1 MINNLAQ
8 KHSVVWAIGFRPFFL
23 GAGVFA
29 VLSIGQWAG
38 IYNLGWSL
46 QAESFNIIQWHAH
59 EMIYG
64 YAMAVVAGFLL
75 TAVTNWTGQ
84 TTSTG
89 RSLMLMFF
97 FWGLAR
103 TLYMFGSD
111 YALVAG
117 IADLAFMGQLI
128 LAITLPIVRQ
138 KLWMRMA
145 VVSKVILLL
154 VFNGLFVLGA
164 QGALDGGIELGLYGG
179 LYLLIGLILT
189 IGKNLVPFFITRG
202 VGYSVSITNFRW
214 LDIASLVLF
223 LGFFIL
229 QLSQYAPLLA
239 GGIAGLLFAINAIR
253 LAQWHTVGIWG
264 KPLLWGLYVSYMF
277 ICFGFLLFA
286 LHYFA
291 DVSKFLAI
299 HAFAVGGI
307 GLITLSMMSRVTIGH
322 TGRDIS
328 APPQVTRIAFGLLI
342 LCAVVRVLM
351 PLLYPS
357 YLLNWMVLAFALWI
371 AAFTLF
377 VCIYAPMLLASRVDQ
392 S

>member
-46 QAESFNIIQWHAH
+46 QAVSFNIIQWHAH

-328 APPQVTRIAFGLLI
+328 APPHATRIALGLLI

-351 PLLYPS
+351 PLLYPG
-357 YLLNWMVLAFALWI
+357 YLLNWTVLAFALWI
-371 AAFTLF
+371 AVFTLF
-377 VCIYAPMLLASRVDQ
+377 VCIYAPMLMASRVDQ
-392 S
+392 G